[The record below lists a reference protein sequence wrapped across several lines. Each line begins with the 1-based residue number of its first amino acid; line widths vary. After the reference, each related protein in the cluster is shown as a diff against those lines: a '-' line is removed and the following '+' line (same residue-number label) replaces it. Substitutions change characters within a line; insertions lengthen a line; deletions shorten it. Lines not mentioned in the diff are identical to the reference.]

1 MVQRTCLDCGETWTL
16 EAGLAHL
23 HAGRPRG
30 LGARAGSTQAG
41 GRVDWRALADSA
53 AELDQ
58 EAETIRQLR
67 TCPKC
72 GGDHYKDRRF
82 RTEIG

>member
-1 MVQRTCLDCGETWTL
+1 M
-16 EAGLAHL
+16 

-30 LGARAGSTQAG
+30 LEARGGRSQAG
-41 GRVDWRALADSA
+41 GRVDWQVLAESA

-72 GGDHYKDRRF
+72 GGDHYKDLRV